1 MNKAKLNQIFD
12 ELYPIN
18 RSIIGDGYR
27 KSLKI
32 IMRYIPF
39 KKIKFK
45 SGQKV
50 FDWKIPLEWK
60 INKGLLISPDGEK
73 IIDFK
78 DNNLHVIG
86 YSNSINKVID
96 LEELRDH
103 LYTQK
108 DLEKAIPY
116 VTSYYKDNW
125 GFCLT
130 HRAYKKLKPG
140 KYNVLIQSNF
150 IKGNLEV
157 GEIILN
163 GRRKDEILISTYLC
177 HPSMANNELSGPL
190 VMLNLYE
197 RIKKI
202 KNRQF
207 TYRFIINPETIGS
220 IAYLSLKNKELKK
233 NVVAGLVLT
242 CLGGPSKELSYKLSK
257 DSNSLIDRLFKRNKK
272 IEIRNFTPFG
282 GSDERQYNSPGIN
295 INVGQVARTVYQ
307 NYPEYHTSLDNKE
320 FMQIDKVIESSNQII
335 ELLLK
340 LESESFYIN
349 LKPNCEP
356 QLGKRDLYPNINSK
370 RTREQQSSDILN
382 DGREFNRFSM
392 ILLNF
397 SNGQYSL
404 EELASNYNLNIRF
417 AKQVAKVL
425 ENNKLIMK
433 L

>member
-60 INKGLLISPDGEK
+60 INKGLLISPSGEK

-382 DGREFNRFSM
+382 DGREFNKFSM

-404 EELASNYNLNIRF
+404 EELASKYNLNLRF

-425 ENNKLIMK
+425 ENNKLITK

>member
-1 MNKAKLNQIFD
+1 M
-12 ELYPIN
+12 
-18 RSIIGDGYR
+18 
-27 KSLKI
+27 
-32 IMRYIPF
+32 
-39 KKIKFK
+39 
-45 SGQKV
+45 
-50 FDWKIPLEWK
+50 EWK
-60 INKGLLISPDGEK
+60 INKGLLISPSGEK

-96 LEELRDH
+96 LEELRNH

-108 DLEKAIPY
+108 DLKNAIPY

-130 HRAYKKLKPG
+130 HKAFKKLKPG
-140 KYNVLIQSNF
+140 KYSVLIQSNF

-197 RIKKI
+197 KIKKI

-220 IAYLSLKNKELKK
+220 IAYLSMKKKELKK

-257 DSNSLIDRLFKRNKK
+257 DSNSVIDRLFKRNKK

-295 INVGQVARTVYQ
+295 INVGQVARTVYE

-320 FMQIDKVIESSNQII
+320 FMQIDKVIKSSNQII
-335 ELLLK
+335 ELLFK

-356 QLGKRDLYPNINSK
+356 QLGKRNLYPNINSK
-370 RTREQQSSDILN
+370 RTREEQSSDILN
-382 DGREFNRFSM
+382 DGREFNKFSM

-404 EELASNYNLNIRF
+404 EELASKYNLNLRF
-417 AKQVAKVL
+417 AKRVAKVL
-425 ENNKLIMK
+425 ENNELIKKL
-433 L
+433 

>member
-60 INKGLLISPDGEK
+60 INKGLLISPSGEK

-404 EELASNYNLNIRF
+404 EELASKYNLNLRF

-425 ENNKLIMK
+425 ENNKLITK